1 MDNFIVFTISKL
13 SYNENNEKGGDNMI
27 RSLTSYISQHR
38 TRFIIGVIFALVN
51 SLALLVPNY
60 IIQRFVDGLVQQT
73 ISVSKSIQLVGV
85 LFAAGVISYL
95 SQLIYLRTIFYQG
108 IRYQAEL
115 RQSMFDKLLT
125 LRQPFYE
132 KFRSGDLMTRMTTDI
147 DMMGNML
154 SWGTIIAL
162 GDGLYMIA
170 IIVVMSWVV
179 SWQAALV
186 SSLPLVLFGIAIYY
200 IGQQVD
206 QRYERSREEVTKL
219 SNEVLEVVEGVRVI
233 RSYTTTQVEQA
244 RFSERTQQ
252 ARDKTNDYIVYNASY
267 GPVSRFFSGLSTA
280 AGLLYGGYM
289 VKAGQIT
296 VGQFVAF
303 QMYLGMLSD
312 FVWGAADLVAIYKQA
327 NISFNKISELITY
340 PDEVAVPG
348 QVDIDQID
356 SIEWRDYSFTYPNDT
371 QPTLKDISLTLK
383 RGQTLGIVG
392 KTGSGKSTLV
402 RQMLRQF
409 PVENTEQFL
418 LNDRPITD
426 YAINQIESLISYV
439 PQEHIMFSK
448 TVRYNI
454 EFGLKE
460 AAEKQVMDAVD
471 WADLSKDLARMP
483 EGLDTIVG
491 EKGVTL
497 SGGQK
502 QRISIARALIRQPE
516 LLILDDA
523 LSAVDAQTE
532 RTIIDHI
539 ARVRQDKT
547 NMIVSHRLSAVQ
559 SADLIIVM
567 EQGRIVESGTSEQL
581 MAQKGWYCEQYLRQ
595 QVEGDHHEG
604 I

>member
-108 IRYQAEL
+108 IQYQAEL

-244 RFSERTQQ
+244 RFTERTQQ

-418 LNDRPITD
+418 LNGRPITD

-460 AAEKQVMDAVD
+460 ATEKQVMDAVD

-483 EGLDTIVG
+483 AGLDTIVG

-516 LLILDDA
+516 LLILDDS

-532 RTIIDHI
+532 RTIINHI
-539 ARVRQDKT
+539 EHVRKDRT

-567 EQGRIVESGTSEQL
+567 EQGRVVESGTSEQL
-581 MAQKGWYCEQYLRQ
+581 MAQKGWYYEQYLRQ
-595 QVEGDHHEG
+595 QVEGDHHED

>member
-1 MDNFIVFTISKL
+1 
-13 SYNENNEKGGDNMI
+13 MI

-108 IRYQAEL
+108 IQYQAEL

-147 DMMGNML
+147 DMMGNIL

-170 IIVVMSWVV
+170 IIAVMSWVV

-233 RSYTTTQVEQA
+233 RSYTTTHVEQA

-460 AAEKQVMDAVD
+460 ATEKQVMDAVD

-483 EGLDTIVG
+483 AGLDTIVG

-516 LLILDDA
+516 LLILDDS

-567 EQGRIVESGTSEQL
+567 EQGRVVESGTSEQL
-581 MAQKGWYCEQYLRQ
+581 MAQKGWYYEQYLRQ
-595 QVEGDHHEG
+595 QVEGDHHED

>member
-460 AAEKQVMDAVD
+460 ATEKQVMDAVD

-483 EGLDTIVG
+483 AGLDTIVG

-516 LLILDDA
+516 LLILDDS

-567 EQGRIVESGTSEQL
+567 EQGRVVESGTSEQL
-581 MAQKGWYCEQYLRQ
+581 MAQKGWYYEQYLRQ
-595 QVEGDHHEG
+595 QVEGDHHED

>member
-85 LFAAGVISYL
+85 LFAAGVIAYL

-108 IRYQAEL
+108 IQYQAEL

-170 IIVVMSWVV
+170 IIAVMSWVV

-233 RSYTTTQVEQA
+233 RSYTTTHVEQA

-418 LNDRPITD
+418 LNGRPITD
-426 YAINQIESLISYV
+426 YAIDQIESLISYV

-460 AAEKQVMDAVD
+460 ATEKQVMDAVD

-483 EGLDTIVG
+483 AGLDTIVG

-516 LLILDDA
+516 LLILDDS

-532 RTIIDHI
+532 RTIINHI
-539 ARVRQDKT
+539 ERVRKDRT

-567 EQGRIVESGTSEQL
+567 EQGRVVESGTSEQL
-581 MAQKGWYCEQYLRQ
+581 MAQKGWYYEQYLRQ
-595 QVEGDHHEG
+595 QVEGDHHED

>member
-162 GDGLYMIA
+162 GDGLYLIA

-439 PQEHIMFSK
+439 PQEHIMFSR

-460 AAEKQVMDAVD
+460 ATEKQVMDAVD

-483 EGLDTIVG
+483 AGLDTIVG

-516 LLILDDA
+516 LLILDDS

-567 EQGRIVESGTSEQL
+567 EQGRVVESGTSEQL
-581 MAQKGWYCEQYLRQ
+581 MAQKGWYYEQYLRQ
-595 QVEGDHHEG
+595 QVEGDHHED

>member
-60 IIQRFVDGLVQQT
+60 IIQCFVDGLVQQT

-85 LFAAGVISYL
+85 LFAAGVIAYL

-170 IIVVMSWVV
+170 IIAVMSWVV

-233 RSYTTTQVEQA
+233 RSYTTTHVEQA

-418 LNDRPITD
+418 LNGRPITD

-460 AAEKQVMDAVD
+460 ATEKQVMDAVD

-483 EGLDTIVG
+483 AGLDTIVG

-516 LLILDDA
+516 LLILDDS

-532 RTIIDHI
+532 RTIINHI
-539 ARVRQDKT
+539 EHVRKDRT

-567 EQGRIVESGTSEQL
+567 EQGRVVESGTSEQL
-581 MAQKGWYCEQYLRQ
+581 MAQKGWYYEQYLRQ
-595 QVEGDHHEG
+595 QVEGDHHED

>member
-85 LFAAGVISYL
+85 LFAAGVIAYL

-108 IRYQAEL
+108 IQYQAEL

-233 RSYTTTQVEQA
+233 RSYTTTHVEQA

-418 LNDRPITD
+418 LNGRPITD

-460 AAEKQVMDAVD
+460 ATEKQVMDAVD

-516 LLILDDA
+516 LLILDDS

-581 MAQKGWYCEQYLRQ
+581 MAQKGWYYEQYLRQ
-595 QVEGDHHEG
+595 QVEGDHHED

>member
-1 MDNFIVFTISKL
+1 
-13 SYNENNEKGGDNMI
+13 MI

-108 IRYQAEL
+108 IQYQAEL

-244 RFSERTQQ
+244 RFTERTQQ

-418 LNDRPITD
+418 LNGRPITD

-460 AAEKQVMDAVD
+460 ATEKQVMDAVD

-483 EGLDTIVG
+483 AGLDTIVG

-516 LLILDDA
+516 LLILDDS

-532 RTIIDHI
+532 RTIINHI
-539 ARVRQDKT
+539 EHVRKDRT

-567 EQGRIVESGTSEQL
+567 EQGRVVESGTSEQL
-581 MAQKGWYCEQYLRQ
+581 MAQKGWYYEQYLRQ
-595 QVEGDHHEG
+595 QVEGDHHED

>member
-1 MDNFIVFTISKL
+1 
-13 SYNENNEKGGDNMI
+13 MI

-85 LFAAGVISYL
+85 LFAAGVIAYL

-108 IRYQAEL
+108 IQYQAEL

-244 RFSERTQQ
+244 RFTERTQQ

-356 SIEWRDYSFTYPNDT
+356 SIEWRDYSFTYPNDKH
-371 QPTLKDISLTLK
+371 PILKDISLILK

-418 LNDRPITD
+418 LNGRPITD

-460 AAEKQVMDAVD
+460 ATEKQVMDAVD

-516 LLILDDA
+516 LLILDDS

-581 MAQKGWYCEQYLRQ
+581 MVQKGWYYEQYLRQ
-595 QVEGDHHEG
+595 QVEGDHHED

>member
-85 LFAAGVISYL
+85 LFAAGVIAYL

-108 IRYQAEL
+108 IQYQAEL

-233 RSYTTTQVEQA
+233 RSYTTTHVEQA

-418 LNDRPITD
+418 LNGRPITD

-460 AAEKQVMDAVD
+460 ATEKQVMDAVD

-516 LLILDDA
+516 LLILDDS

-567 EQGRIVESGTSEQL
+567 EQGRVVESGTSEQL
-581 MAQKGWYCEQYLRQ
+581 MAQRGWYYEQYLRQ
-595 QVEGDHHEG
+595 QVEGDHHED

>member
-439 PQEHIMFSK
+439 PQEHIMFSR

-460 AAEKQVMDAVD
+460 ATEKQVMDAVD

-483 EGLDTIVG
+483 AGLDTIVG

-516 LLILDDA
+516 LLILDDS

-581 MAQKGWYCEQYLRQ
+581 MAQKGWYYEQYLRQ
-595 QVEGDHHEG
+595 QVEGDHHED

>member
-460 AAEKQVMDAVD
+460 ATEKQVMDAVD

-483 EGLDTIVG
+483 AGLDTIVG

-516 LLILDDA
+516 LLILDDS

-539 ARVRQDKT
+539 ARARQDKT

-581 MAQKGWYCEQYLRQ
+581 MAQKGWYYEQYLRQ
-595 QVEGDHHEG
+595 QVEGDHHED

>member
-1 MDNFIVFTISKL
+1 MDNFIVFSVRKL
-13 SYNENNEKGGDNMI
+13 SYNENIEKGDGNMI
-27 RSLTSYISQHR
+27 RSLANYIQQHR
-38 TRFIIGVIFALVN
+38 TRFIIGVVFALVN
-51 SLALLVPNY
+51 SLALLAPNY

-85 LFAAGVISYL
+85 LFAAGLIAYL
-95 SQLIYLRTIFYQG
+95 SQLMYLRTIFYQG
-108 IRYQAEL
+108 IQYQTEL

-147 DMMGNML
+147 DTMGNML

-170 IIVVMSWVV
+170 ILVVMSWAV

-233 RSYTTTQVEQA
+233 RSYTNTQVEQA

-252 ARDKTNDYIVYNASY
+252 AMDKTNDYIVYNASY

-348 QVDIDQID
+348 QLNIDQID
-356 SIEWRDYSFTYPNDT
+356 SIEWRDYSFRYPNDT
-371 QPTLKDISLTLK
+371 QPILKDISLTLK

-409 PVENTEQFL
+409 PVENAEQFL
-418 LNDRPITD
+418 LNGRPITD
-426 YAINQIESLISYV
+426 YDIDQIESLISYV

-460 AAEKQVMDAVD
+460 ATEKQVLEAAD
-471 WADLSKDLARMP
+471 WADLSKDLERMP

-516 LLILDDA
+516 LLILDDS

-532 RTIIDHI
+532 RTIINHI
-539 ARVRQDKT
+539 ERVRKDKT

-581 MAQKGWYCEQYLRQ
+581 MAQKGWYYEQYLRQ
-595 QVEGDHHEG
+595 QVEGDHHED

>member
-85 LFAAGVISYL
+85 LFAAGVIAYL

-108 IRYQAEL
+108 IQYQAEL

-170 IIVVMSWVV
+170 IIAVMSWVV

-233 RSYTTTQVEQA
+233 RSYTTTHVEQA

-418 LNDRPITD
+418 LNGRPITD

-460 AAEKQVMDAVD
+460 ATEKQVMDAVD

-483 EGLDTIVG
+483 AGLDTIVG

-516 LLILDDA
+516 LLILDDS

-532 RTIIDHI
+532 RTIINHI
-539 ARVRQDKT
+539 ERVRKDRT

-567 EQGRIVESGTSEQL
+567 EQGRVVESGTSEQL
-581 MAQKGWYCEQYLRQ
+581 MAQKGWYYEQYLCQ
-595 QVEGDHHEG
+595 QVEGDHHED

>member
-85 LFAAGVISYL
+85 LFAAGVIAYL

-108 IRYQAEL
+108 IQYQAEL

-418 LNDRPITD
+418 LNGRPITD

-460 AAEKQVMDAVD
+460 ATEKQVMDAVD

-483 EGLDTIVG
+483 AGLDTIVG

-516 LLILDDA
+516 LLILDDS

-532 RTIIDHI
+532 RTIINHI
-539 ARVRQDKT
+539 ERVRKDRT

-567 EQGRIVESGTSEQL
+567 EQGRVVESGTSEQL
-581 MAQKGWYCEQYLRQ
+581 MAQKGWYYEQYLRQ
-595 QVEGDHHEG
+595 QVEGDHHED

>member
-27 RSLTSYISQHR
+27 RSLTSYISKHR

-85 LFAAGVISYL
+85 LFAAGVIAYL

-108 IRYQAEL
+108 IQYQAEL

-170 IIVVMSWVV
+170 IIAVMSWVV

-233 RSYTTTQVEQA
+233 RSYTTTHVEQA

-289 VKAGQIT
+289 VKEGQIT

-418 LNDRPITD
+418 LNGRPITD

-439 PQEHIMFSK
+439 PQGHIMFSR

-460 AAEKQVMDAVD
+460 AAEKQVLDAVD

-483 EGLDTIVG
+483 AGLDTIVG

-516 LLILDDA
+516 LLILDDS

-581 MAQKGWYCEQYLRQ
+581 MVQKGWYYEQYLRQ
-595 QVEGDHHEG
+595 QVEGDHHED

>member
-85 LFAAGVISYL
+85 LFAAGVIAYL

-108 IRYQAEL
+108 IQYQAEL

-244 RFSERTQQ
+244 RFTERTQQ

-356 SIEWRDYSFTYPNDT
+356 SIEWRDYSFTYPNDKH
-371 QPTLKDISLTLK
+371 PILKDISLILK

-418 LNDRPITD
+418 LNGRPITD

-460 AAEKQVMDAVD
+460 ATEKQVMDAVD

-516 LLILDDA
+516 LLILDDS

-581 MAQKGWYCEQYLRQ
+581 MVQKGWYYEQYLRQ
-595 QVEGDHHEG
+595 QVEGDHHED

>member
-85 LFAAGVISYL
+85 LFAAGVIAYL

-108 IRYQAEL
+108 IQYQAEL

-418 LNDRPITD
+418 LNGRPITD
-426 YAINQIESLISYV
+426 YAIDQIESLISYV
-439 PQEHIMFSK
+439 PQEHI
-448 TVRYNI
+448 RL
-454 EFGLKE
+454 E
-460 AAEKQVMDAVD
+460 
-471 WADLSKDLARMP
+471 
-483 EGLDTIVG
+483 
-491 EKGVTL
+491 
-497 SGGQK
+497 
-502 QRISIARALIRQPE
+502 
-516 LLILDDA
+516 
-523 LSAVDAQTE
+523 
-532 RTIIDHI
+532 
-539 ARVRQDKT
+539 T
-547 NMIVSHRLSAVQ
+547 NPV
-559 SADLIIVM
+559 
-567 EQGRIVESGTSEQL
+567 
-581 MAQKGWYCEQYLRQ
+581 
-595 QVEGDHHEG
+595 
-604 I
+604 

>member
-233 RSYTTTQVEQA
+233 RSYTTTHVEQA

-356 SIEWRDYSFTYPNDT
+356 SIEWQDYSFTYPNDT
-371 QPTLKDISLTLK
+371 QPTLKDISLSLK

-418 LNDRPITD
+418 LNGRPITD

-460 AAEKQVMDAVD
+460 ATEKQVMDAVD

-516 LLILDDA
+516 LLILDDS

-532 RTIIDHI
+532 RTIINHI
-539 ARVRQDKT
+539 ERVRKDRT

-567 EQGRIVESGTSEQL
+567 EQGRVVESGTSEQL
-581 MAQKGWYCEQYLRQ
+581 MAQKGWYYEQYLRQ
-595 QVEGDHHEG
+595 QVEGDHHED

>member
-108 IRYQAEL
+108 IQYQAEL

-340 PDEVAVPG
+340 PDEVAVPR

-418 LNDRPITD
+418 LNGRPITD
-426 YAINQIESLISYV
+426 YAIDQIESLISYV
-439 PQEHIMFSK
+439 PQEHIMFSR

-460 AAEKQVMDAVD
+460 ATEKQILNAAD

-483 EGLDTIVG
+483 AGLDTIVG

-567 EQGRIVESGTSEQL
+567 EQGRVVESGTSEQL
-581 MAQKGWYCEQYLRQ
+581 MAQKGWYYEQYLRQ

>member
-233 RSYTTTQVEQA
+233 RSYTTTHVEQA

-356 SIEWRDYSFTYPNDT
+356 SIEWRDYSFTYPNDKH
-371 QPTLKDISLTLK
+371 PILKDISLILK

-418 LNDRPITD
+418 LNGRPITD

-460 AAEKQVMDAVD
+460 ATEKQVMDAVD

-483 EGLDTIVG
+483 AGLDTIVG

-516 LLILDDA
+516 LLILDDS

-581 MAQKGWYCEQYLRQ
+581 MVQKGWYYEQYLRQ
-595 QVEGDHHEG
+595 QVEGDHHED

>member
-108 IRYQAEL
+108 IQYQAEL

-132 KFRSGDLMTRMTTDI
+132 IFRSGDLMTRMTTDI

-244 RFSERTQQ
+244 RFTERTQQ

-418 LNDRPITD
+418 LNGRPITD
-426 YAINQIESLISYV
+426 YAIDQIESLISYV

-460 AAEKQVMDAVD
+460 ATEKQILNAAD

-483 EGLDTIVG
+483 AGLDTIVG

-567 EQGRIVESGTSEQL
+567 EQGRVVESGTSEQL
-581 MAQKGWYCEQYLRQ
+581 MAQKGWYYEQYLRQ

>member
-108 IRYQAEL
+108 IQYQAEL

-233 RSYTTTQVEQA
+233 RSYTTTHVEQA

-267 GPVSRFFSGLSTA
+267 GPVSRFFL
-280 AGLLYGGYM
+280 
-289 VKAGQIT
+289 
-296 VGQFVAF
+296 VG
-303 QMYLGMLSD
+303 
-312 FVWGAADLVAIYKQA
+312 
-327 NISFNKISELITY
+327 
-340 PDEVAVPG
+340 
-348 QVDIDQID
+348 
-356 SIEWRDYSFTYPNDT
+356 
-371 QPTLKDISLTLK
+371 
-383 RGQTLGIVG
+383 
-392 KTGSGKSTLV
+392 
-402 RQMLRQF
+402 
-409 PVENTEQFL
+409 
-418 LNDRPITD
+418 
-426 YAINQIESLISYV
+426 
-439 PQEHIMFSK
+439 
-448 TVRYNI
+448 
-454 EFGLKE
+454 
-460 AAEKQVMDAVD
+460 
-471 WADLSKDLARMP
+471 
-483 EGLDTIVG
+483 
-491 EKGVTL
+491 
-497 SGGQK
+497 
-502 QRISIARALIRQPE
+502 
-516 LLILDDA
+516 
-523 LSAVDAQTE
+523 
-532 RTIIDHI
+532 
-539 ARVRQDKT
+539 
-547 NMIVSHRLSAVQ
+547 
-559 SADLIIVM
+559 
-567 EQGRIVESGTSEQL
+567 
-581 MAQKGWYCEQYLRQ
+581 
-595 QVEGDHHEG
+595 
-604 I
+604 

>member
-170 IIVVMSWVV
+170 IIAVMSWVV

-233 RSYTTTQVEQA
+233 RSYTTTHVEQA

-418 LNDRPITD
+418 LNGRPITD

-439 PQEHIMFSK
+439 SQEHIMFSK

-460 AAEKQVMDAVD
+460 ATEKQVMDAVD

-483 EGLDTIVG
+483 AGLDTIVG

-516 LLILDDA
+516 LLILDDS

-532 RTIIDHI
+532 RTIINHI
-539 ARVRQDKT
+539 ERVRKDRT

-567 EQGRIVESGTSEQL
+567 EQGRVVESGTSEQL
-581 MAQKGWYCEQYLRQ
+581 MAQKGWYYEQYLRQ
-595 QVEGDHHEG
+595 QVEGDHHED

>member
-85 LFAAGVISYL
+85 LFAAGVIAYL

-108 IRYQAEL
+108 IQYQAEL

-170 IIVVMSWVV
+170 IIAVMSWVV

-233 RSYTTTQVEQA
+233 RSYTTTHVEQA

-418 LNDRPITD
+418 LNGRPITD

-460 AAEKQVMDAVD
+460 ATEKQVMDAVD

-483 EGLDTIVG
+483 AGLDTIVG

-516 LLILDDA
+516 LLILDDS

-532 RTIIDHI
+532 RTIINHI
-539 ARVRQDKT
+539 EHVRKDRT

-581 MAQKGWYCEQYLRQ
+581 MAQKGWYYEQYLRQ
-595 QVEGDHHEG
+595 QVEGDHHED

>member
-1 MDNFIVFTISKL
+1 M
-13 SYNENNEKGGDNMI
+13 
-27 RSLTSYISQHR
+27 
-38 TRFIIGVIFALVN
+38 
-51 SLALLVPNY
+51 
-60 IIQRFVDGLVQQT
+60 
-73 ISVSKSIQLVGV
+73 
-85 LFAAGVISYL
+85 
-95 SQLIYLRTIFYQG
+95 
-108 IRYQAEL
+108 
-115 RQSMFDKLLT
+115 
-125 LRQPFYE
+125 
-132 KFRSGDLMTRMTTDI
+132 
-147 DMMGNML
+147 
-154 SWGTIIAL
+154 
-162 GDGLYMIA
+162 
-170 IIVVMSWVV
+170 
-179 SWQAALV
+179 
-186 SSLPLVLFGIAIYY
+186 
-200 IGQQVD
+200 
-206 QRYERSREEVTKL
+206 
-219 SNEVLEVVEGVRVI
+219 
-233 RSYTTTQVEQA
+233 
-244 RFSERTQQ
+244 
-252 ARDKTNDYIVYNASY
+252 
-267 GPVSRFFSGLSTA
+267 
-280 AGLLYGGYM
+280 
-289 VKAGQIT
+289 
-296 VGQFVAF
+296 
-303 QMYLGMLSD
+303 
-312 FVWGAADLVAIYKQA
+312 
-327 NISFNKISELITY
+327 ITY

-418 LNDRPITD
+418 LNGRPITD
-426 YAINQIESLISYV
+426 YAIDQIESLISYV

-460 AAEKQVMDAVD
+460 ATEKQILNAAD

-483 EGLDTIVG
+483 AGLDTIVG

-581 MAQKGWYCEQYLRQ
+581 MAQKGWYYEQYLRQ
-595 QVEGDHHEG
+595 QVEGDHHED

>member
-85 LFAAGVISYL
+85 LFAAGVIAYL

-108 IRYQAEL
+108 IQYQAEL

-233 RSYTTTQVEQA
+233 RSYTTTHVEQA

-312 FVWGAADLVAIYKQA
+312 FVWEAADLVAIYKQA

-418 LNDRPITD
+418 LNGRPITD
-426 YAINQIESLISYV
+426 YAIDQIESLISYV

-460 AAEKQVMDAVD
+460 ATEKQILNAAD

-483 EGLDTIVG
+483 AGLDTIVG

-516 LLILDDA
+516 LLILDDS

-567 EQGRIVESGTSEQL
+567 EQGRVVESGTSEQL
-581 MAQKGWYCEQYLRQ
+581 MAQKGWYYEQYLRQ
-595 QVEGDHHEG
+595 QVEGDHHED

>member
-179 SWQAALV
+179 SWQATLV

-244 RFSERTQQ
+244 RFTERTQQ

-348 QVDIDQID
+348 QVDIDQLD

-460 AAEKQVMDAVD
+460 ATEKQVMDAVD

-483 EGLDTIVG
+483 AGLDTIVG

-516 LLILDDA
+516 LLILDDS

-567 EQGRIVESGTSEQL
+567 EQGRVVESGTSEQL
-581 MAQKGWYCEQYLRQ
+581 MAQKGWYYEQYLRQ
-595 QVEGDHHEG
+595 QVEGDHHED

>member
-85 LFAAGVISYL
+85 LFAAGVIAYL

-108 IRYQAEL
+108 IQYQAEL

-233 RSYTTTQVEQA
+233 RSYTTTHVEQA

-312 FVWGAADLVAIYKQA
+312 FVWEAADLVAIYKQA

-418 LNDRPITD
+418 LNGRPITD

-460 AAEKQVMDAVD
+460 ATEKQVMDAVD

-483 EGLDTIVG
+483 AGLDTIVG

-516 LLILDDA
+516 LLILDDS

-567 EQGRIVESGTSEQL
+567 EQGRVVESGTSEQL
-581 MAQKGWYCEQYLRQ
+581 MAQKGWYYEQYLRQ
-595 QVEGDHHEG
+595 QVEGDHHED

>member
-27 RSLTSYISQHR
+27 RSLASYISQHR

-244 RFSERTQQ
+244 RFTERTQQ

-418 LNDRPITD
+418 LNGRPITD
-426 YAINQIESLISYV
+426 YAIDQIESLISYV

-460 AAEKQVMDAVD
+460 ATEKQILNAAD

-483 EGLDTIVG
+483 AGLDTIVG

-516 LLILDDA
+516 LLILDDS

-532 RTIIDHI
+532 RTIINHI
-539 ARVRQDKT
+539 EHVRKDRT

-567 EQGRIVESGTSEQL
+567 EQGRVVESGTSEQL
-581 MAQKGWYCEQYLRQ
+581 MAQKGWYYEQYLRQ
-595 QVEGDHHEG
+595 QVEGDHHED

>member
-1 MDNFIVFTISKL
+1 MDNFIVSSVRKL
-13 SYNENNEKGGDNMI
+13 SYNENIEEGDGNMI
-27 RSLTSYISQHR
+27 RSLANYIQQHR
-38 TRFIIGVIFALVN
+38 TRFIIGIVFALVN
-51 SLALLVPNY
+51 SLALLAPNY

-85 LFAAGVISYL
+85 LFVAGLIAYL
-95 SQLIYLRTIFYQG
+95 SQLMYLRTIFYQG
-108 IRYQAEL
+108 IQYQTEL

-147 DMMGNML
+147 DTMGNML

-170 IIVVMSWVV
+170 ILVVMSWAV

-233 RSYTTTQVEQA
+233 RSYTNTQVEQA

-252 ARDKTNDYIVYNASY
+252 AMDKTNDYIVYNASY

-348 QVDIDQID
+348 QLNIDQID

-371 QPTLKDISLTLK
+371 QPILKDISLTLK

-409 PVENTEQFL
+409 PVENAEQFL
-418 LNDRPITD
+418 LNGRPITD
-426 YAINQIESLISYV
+426 YAIDQIESLISYV

-454 EFGLKE
+454 EFGLRE
-460 AAEKQVMDAVD
+460 ATEKQVLDAAD
-471 WADLSKDLARMP
+471 WADLSKDLVRMP
-483 EGLDTIVG
+483 EGLDTVVG

-502 QRISIARALIRQPE
+502 QRISIARALIRQAE
-516 LLILDDA
+516 LLILDDS

-532 RTIIDHI
+532 RTIINHI
-539 ARVRQDKT
+539 ERVRKDKT

-581 MAQKGWYCEQYLRQ
+581 MAQKGWYYEQYLRQ
-595 QVEGDHHEG
+595 QVEGDHHED

>member
-418 LNDRPITD
+418 LNGRPITD

-460 AAEKQVMDAVD
+460 ATEKQVMDAVD

-483 EGLDTIVG
+483 AGLDTIVG

-567 EQGRIVESGTSEQL
+567 EQGRVVESGTSEQL
-581 MAQKGWYCEQYLRQ
+581 MAQKGWYYEQYLRQ
-595 QVEGDHHEG
+595 QVEGDHHED

>member
-60 IIQRFVDGLVQQT
+60 IIQCFVDGLVQQT

-85 LFAAGVISYL
+85 LFAAGVIAYL

-108 IRYQAEL
+108 IQYQAEL

-233 RSYTTTQVEQA
+233 RSYTTTHVEQA

-312 FVWGAADLVAIYKQA
+312 FVWGAAELVAIYKQA

-348 QVDIDQID
+348 QIDIDQID
-356 SIEWRDYSFTYPNDT
+356 SIEWQDYSFTYPNDT
-371 QPTLKDISLTLK
+371 QPTLKDISLSLK

-418 LNDRPITD
+418 LNGRPITD

-460 AAEKQVMDAVD
+460 ATEKQVMDAVD

-516 LLILDDA
+516 LLILDDS

-532 RTIIDHI
+532 RTIINHI
-539 ARVRQDKT
+539 ERVRKDRT

-567 EQGRIVESGTSEQL
+567 EQGRVVESGTSEQL
-581 MAQKGWYCEQYLRQ
+581 MAQKGWYYEQYLRQ
-595 QVEGDHHEG
+595 QVEGDHHED

>member
-108 IRYQAEL
+108 IQYQAEL

-244 RFSERTQQ
+244 RFTERTQQ

-371 QPTLKDISLTLK
+371 QPTLKDISLILK

-418 LNDRPITD
+418 LNGRPITD

-460 AAEKQVMDAVD
+460 ATEKQVMDAVD

-516 LLILDDA
+516 LLILDDS

-581 MAQKGWYCEQYLRQ
+581 MVQKGWYYEQYLRQ
-595 QVEGDHHEG
+595 QVEGDHHED

>member
-108 IRYQAEL
+108 IQYQAEL

-244 RFSERTQQ
+244 RFTERTQQ

-460 AAEKQVMDAVD
+460 ATEKQVMDAVD

-483 EGLDTIVG
+483 AGLDTIVG

-516 LLILDDA
+516 LLILDDS

-567 EQGRIVESGTSEQL
+567 EQGRVVESGTSEQL
-581 MAQKGWYCEQYLRQ
+581 MAQKGWYYEQYLRQ
-595 QVEGDHHEG
+595 QVEGDHHED

>member
-162 GDGLYMIA
+162 GDGLYLIA

-439 PQEHIMFSK
+439 PQEHIMFSR

-460 AAEKQVMDAVD
+460 ATEKQVMDAVD

-483 EGLDTIVG
+483 AGLDTIVG

-516 LLILDDA
+516 LLILDDS

-581 MAQKGWYCEQYLRQ
+581 MAQKGWYYEQYLRQ
-595 QVEGDHHEG
+595 QVEGDHHED

>member
-27 RSLTSYISQHR
+27 LSLTSYISQHR

-85 LFAAGVISYL
+85 LFAAGVIAYL

-233 RSYTTTQVEQA
+233 RSYTTTHVEQA

-312 FVWGAADLVAIYKQA
+312 FVWEAADLVAIYKQA

-418 LNDRPITD
+418 LNGRPITD
-426 YAINQIESLISYV
+426 YAIDQIESLISYV

-460 AAEKQVMDAVD
+460 ATEKQILNAAD

-483 EGLDTIVG
+483 AGLDTIVG

-581 MAQKGWYCEQYLRQ
+581 MAQKGWYYEQYLRQ
-595 QVEGDHHEG
+595 QVEGDHHED

>member
-356 SIEWRDYSFTYPNDT
+356 SIEWRDYSFTYPNDKH
-371 QPTLKDISLTLK
+371 PILKDISLILK

-460 AAEKQVMDAVD
+460 ATEKQVMDAVD

-483 EGLDTIVG
+483 AGLDTIVG

-516 LLILDDA
+516 LLILDDS

-567 EQGRIVESGTSEQL
+567 EQGRVVESGTSEQL
-581 MAQKGWYCEQYLRQ
+581 MAQKGWYYEQYLRQ
-595 QVEGDHHEG
+595 QVEGDHHED

>member
-1 MDNFIVFTISKL
+1 MDNFIVLTISKL

-460 AAEKQVMDAVD
+460 ATEKQVMDAVD

-483 EGLDTIVG
+483 AGLDTIVG

-516 LLILDDA
+516 LLILDDS

-532 RTIIDHI
+532 RTIINHI
-539 ARVRQDKT
+539 EHVRKDRT

-567 EQGRIVESGTSEQL
+567 EQGRVVESGTSEQL
-581 MAQKGWYCEQYLRQ
+581 MAQKGWYYEQYLRQ
-595 QVEGDHHEG
+595 QVEGDHHED